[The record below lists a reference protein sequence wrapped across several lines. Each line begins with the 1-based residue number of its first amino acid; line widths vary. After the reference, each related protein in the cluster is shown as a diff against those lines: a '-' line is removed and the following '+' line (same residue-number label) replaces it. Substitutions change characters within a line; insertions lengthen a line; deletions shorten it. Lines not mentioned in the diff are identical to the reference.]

1 MIPHLRPETA
11 RRALLALPLLAMAF
25 AVAAFGGV
33 YAWAFGLAY
42 TFIFA
47 SLAAFAL
54 AAWRADT
61 RLHWCPIYGP
71 LLAFALFAAWQC
83 GSGSSQVPASTAS
96 AALHLAAAG
105 AVFVLFTQLYRGDRD
120 AGWIAAAINGFTA
133 ALALLA
139 ILQVLTGADGIYWR
153 FTYLYASPA
162 GSFVNR
168 NHFAGCMELLLPV
181 SCVAAF
187 QHRHRPLSRFLAWA
201 TAPALG
207 IAAVL
212 LSASRGG
219 MAALAVEA
227 VSGLIIWLFL
237 ERLRRR
243 IAVEQTGDPEAPPST
258 RPVDMAAVASAS
270 PRYLSAPSPQ
280 RRAALLAA
288 IGLAAAMVWIVGTS
302 RLQARLHRG
311 SGLTVEPSLA
321 QRAFLN
327 QSTWDMFIQRPWSGW
342 GLGTWANLYP
352 EFARFDDNAVYTF
365 AHNDILQGLAET
377 GLIGVLCALAFW
389 TFWLRGFYQ
398 TLRRWPPAHIHL
410 GGGAPPAFSLAV
422 GSAIACAGLIVHSW
436 VDFNLHIPANLLL
449 FFAISAL
456 ALPASASL
464 APDRTAAS
472 VTAGRP
478 R

>member
-1 MIPHLRPETA
+1 MKRPLRPENI

-33 YAWAFGLAY
+33 YAWAFGVAY
-42 TFIFA
+42 TLVFA
-47 SLAAFAL
+47 ALGALAL
-54 AAWRADT
+54 AAWRGHL
-61 RLHWCPIYGP
+61 RLHWRPIYWP
-71 LLAFALFAAWQC
+71 LLAFASLAVWQY
-83 GSGSSQVPASTAS
+83 GAGASQVPASTAS

-120 AGWIAAAINGFTA
+120 AGWIASAVNGFTA

-139 ILQVLTGADGIYWR
+139 ILQVLTGADGVYWR

-187 QHRHRPLSRFLAWA
+187 QHRHRPLSHFLAWA
-201 TAPALG
+201 AAPAFG

-237 ERLRRR
+237 ERLRQEMP
-243 IAVEQTGDPEAPPST
+243 EQPTAEPDAPPT
-258 RPVDMAAVASAS
+258 ARPLDMARTDPAAS
-270 PRYLSAPSPQ
+270 RYLAAPRAR

-288 IGLAAAMVWIVGTS
+288 IALATAMVWIVGTS
-302 RLQARLHRG
+302 RMQARLQHG
-311 SGLTVEPSLA
+311 SGPTVEPNLA

-327 QSTWDMFIQRPWSGW
+327 QSTWDMFVQRPWTGW

-352 EFARFDDNAVYTF
+352 EFARFDDNAIYTF
-365 AHNDILQGLAET
+365 AHNDVLQWLAET
-377 GLIGVLCALAFW
+377 GLAGAVCALLFW
-389 TFWLRGFYQ
+389 SFWFRGLYQ
-398 TLRRWPPAHIHL
+398 TLRRWPPAQIHL
-410 GGGAPPAFSLAV
+410 GGGAPPAVSLAV
-422 GSAIACAGLIVHSW
+422 GAAIACAGLIVHSW

-449 FFAISAL
+449 FFAIAAL
-456 ALPASASL
+456 ALPARESL
-464 APDRTAAS
+464 P
-472 VTAGRP
+472 G
-478 R
+478 